1 MRVALLSDVH
11 GNLPALEAVI
21 ADVERT
27 AIDAVWVLG
36 DTVGYGADPNAVV
49 ERLRQLGAL
58 AVLGNHDAA
67 AIGRVGTDGF
77 NPVAATAVRWTAG
90 VLAEEAAAWL
100 AGLPEV
106 RQEGEVLLC
115 HGTLRD
121 PLWEYLFSEEAAHAH
136 FALQRTPVSVVGHTH
151 VPLVLTDDGTRVAA
165 RRPPVGERLELP
177 ASGRICLN
185 PGSVG
190 QPRDGD
196 PRAAYAVFDLAE
208 GWFEL
213 RRVPYPVAVAQARVR
228 AAGLPEVLAAR
239 LALGR

>member
-27 AIDAVWVLG
+27 AVDAVWVLG

-49 ERLRQLGAL
+49 ERLQQLGAL

-67 AIGRVGTDGF
+67 AVGRAGTDGF
-77 NPVAATAVRWTAG
+77 NPVAAAAVRWTAA

-106 RQEGEVLLC
+106 RREGEVLLC

-136 FALQRTPVSVVGHTH
+136 FALQTTPVSVVGHTH
-151 VPLVLTDDGTRVAA
+151 VPLVLTDDGARVAG
-165 RRPPVGERLELP
+165 RRPPVGERLDLP
-177 ASGRICLN
+177 RSGRICLN

-196 PRAAYAVFDLAE
+196 PRAAYALLDLSE